1 VKNIKSDISG
11 VEVKA
16 LNVFS
21 REASQL
27 SSVEFEKEI
36 PWPIRRVF
44 FIASQEDLERGNH
57 AHKECIQAII
67 CLTGEVDVYC
77 SDGLEEKCFRLLKLS
92 ELLVVPP
99 GIWVKLNF
107 RPGSSITVLASQE
120 YAEIDYIRS
129 WEEFQAYRL
138 SL

>member
-1 VKNIKSDISG
+1 MESKKSDISG
-11 VEVKA
+11 IELKA

-21 REASQL
+21 RGASQL

-36 PWPIRRVF
+36 PWSIRRVF
-44 FIASQEDLERGNH
+44 FIASQEEQERGNH
-57 AHKECIQAII
+57 AHKACIQAII

-77 SDGLEEKCFRLLKLS
+77 SDGLEEKCFRLLQMT

-120 YAEIDYIRS
+120 YVEMDYIRS

-138 SL
+138 SI